1 MFCIDPFDQLIQLN
15 VQMHWSTFFH
25 FQSDCDTYIL
35 IPADIDMIPK
45 LFFLN
50 IVMIIIVVVVVIVGI
65 VCKVTQ
71 GCSKLHSTLCKKKVD
86 NLNVFYL
93 NVWVFFSLLQV

>member
-1 MFCIDPFDQLIQLN
+1 
-15 VQMHWSTFFH
+15 
-25 FQSDCDTYIL
+25 
-35 IPADIDMIPK
+35 MIPK

-50 IVMIIIVVVVVIVGI
+50 IVMIIIVVVVVVIVGI

-93 NVWVFFSLLQV
+93 NVWGFFSLLQV

>member
-1 MFCIDPFDQLIQLN
+1 
-15 VQMHWSTFFH
+15 
-25 FQSDCDTYIL
+25 
-35 IPADIDMIPK
+35 
-45 LFFLN
+45 
-50 IVMIIIVVVVVIVGI
+50 MIIIVVVVVIVGI

-93 NVWVFFSLLQV
+93 NVWVFFFFTTGVGEQIAMAAPYKP